1 MASTSNFDLAYN
13 KQDVVAGG
21 ALSNATSTPVSG
33 GTTSGVTQIVAGTN
47 VTISPS
53 GGTGIV
59 TVNSTAGGTVTSV
72 GSGTGLTGGP
82 ITTTGTLSIA
92 NTGVTASSYGD
103 TTHVPTIAV
112 NAQGQITSASSTA
125 ITFPSAP
132 VTSVSGSGSGIN
144 VSPTTGS
151 VVVSNTGVTSI
162 VAGSNITISPSGG
175 TGAVTINSTAGG
187 TGTVTSVATGTGLSG
202 GPITTSGTISLAS
215 AYAGNGIG
223 TVNGIAKGNGS
234 GTITAATA
242 GTEYVIPSGS
252 ITGTSGNV
260 TGTVAIGNG
269 GTGATTASGART
281 NLGLGTVAT
290 QTAPSGTSSQLLANN
305 GTGGFNNVTVGSGLS
320 YSGGTLTAT
329 TGGGG
334 TVTSVGTTGSVNGIT
349 LSGGPITTS
358 GTITLGGTL
367 GSIANSQLS
376 NSSVTVTAGT
386 GLSGGGAV
394 SLGGTTTLTNAGVT
408 SLTAGTGI
416 SVSGS
421 TGSVTITNTTSA
433 VPSGGTQGQRLIK
446 DSTNAV
452 AWGNDPYLYAEDYG
466 YGLSGNTVTQ
476 NTTALQNAVNAA
488 ATANATLLIPP
499 GSIHINSAIVIGSV
513 ASGYTGRLRIMGC
526 GRKNTRVI
534 QDSAVDGFTFFM
546 ADPITCDNAIEIND
560 IGIIGNNNSTA
571 TAINIIF
578 PYSGN
583 NGARTC
589 VMVHGIEATGVIGAG
604 SLITQT
610 GGWTNGLA
618 MYSCWA
624 GVIYDCYFGGVISQ
638 TIMSGGSYATSG
650 VGSGSGVLISGCIN
664 VELTD
669 ITSEW
674 FYRGISIPAT
684 SVAWSSGSSYS
695 VGTIVSYSGL
705 YYLCYAAIGSSTT
718 APSSD
723 TSHFIGTRLQSEGTV
738 MDNMTVV
745 SCINALYAESTF
757 LYLTNFLFDNGN
769 FNNNNFISINL
780 VNVRSGYL
788 VGGQV
793 LQDGNANQAII
804 NGGTGITISN
814 IDFTQQQHMSGAS
827 VLITNSATSCVVTG
841 CIFAGQPAVQCDSGT
856 SNCKAPSNI
865 YGAGANIDNGTN
877 YLGDNLGFQTVITLT
892 GGSATETKNV
902 DISRCK
908 LGRQP
913 DGGVAQ
919 VVSDTGIACLYY
931 WQDTGNTKSNLVLQF
946 FMFNG
951 TTLPNAGVRYSLRV
965 GP

>member
-1 MASTSNFDLAYN
+1 MAITTNTANTTVTDRTASGNQPDNTPATGTTT
-13 KQDVVAGG
+13 GG
-21 ALSNATSTPVSG
+21 SG
-33 GTTSGVTQIVAGTN
+33 GSGVSSVSSGSSN
-47 VTISPS
+47 V
-53 GGTGIV
+53 
-59 TVNSTAGGTVTSV
+59 TVTS
-72 GSGTGLTGGP
+72 SGG
-82 ITTTGTLSIA
+82 
-92 NTGVTASSYGD
+92 
-103 TTHVPTIAV
+103 
-112 NAQGQITSASSTA
+112 
-125 ITFPSAP
+125 
-132 VTSVSGSGSGIN
+132 
-144 VSPTTGS
+144 
-151 VVVSNTGVTSI
+151 
-162 VAGSNITISPSGG
+162 GG
-175 TGAVTINSTAGG
+175 TGAVTISVSGGSGTGNVTGSGTTTVGHVAVFNNISATGIQDGGPASLTIAGNSVSLGGSVSQDSITGLAATTAGIVKHTATANTLGIAVAADFPTLNQNTTGNAATVTGLSVVSGKTLTANNTLTLSGTDGSTLAIGGGGTLGSAAYTASTAYVAASSGTATNLTLVGTLKDSNSSSAGSSGQVLSSLG
-187 TGTVTSVATGTGLSG
+187 TGTKWITPSSG
-202 GPITTSGTISLAS
+202 
-215 AYAGNGIG
+215 
-223 TVNGIAKGNGS
+223 
-234 GTITAATA
+234 
-242 GTEYVIPSGS
+242 
-252 ITGTSGNV
+252 GNV
-260 TGTVAIGNG
+260 TGTSPTASGNVAVFNNTTGTGIADGGTLGTAAFTASTAYVSATTAQTAHKFLAGPTTGTAAPTFRVIDPTDVPTLNQSTTGNAATATTATTATTAGNVTGIVAVANG
-269 GTGATTASGART
+269 GTG
-281 NLGLGTVAT
+281 
-290 QTAPSGTSSQLLANN
+290 
-305 GTGGFNNVTVGSGLS
+305 
-320 YSGGTLTAT
+320 
-329 TGGGG
+329 
-334 TVTSVGTTGSVNGIT
+334 
-349 LSGGPITTS
+349 TS
-358 GTITLGGTL
+358 GP
-367 GSIANSQLS
+367 
-376 NSSVTVTAGT
+376 
-386 GLSGGGAV
+386 
-394 SLGGTTTLTNAGVT
+394 SLIN
-408 SLTAGTGI
+408 GTGI
-416 SVSGS
+416 SV
-421 TGSVTITNTTSA
+421 TGSWPNQTITNTTSA

-476 NTTALQNAVNAA
+476 DTTALQNAVNAA
-488 ATANATLLIPP
+488 ATANATLLIPA

-560 IGIIGNNNSTA
+560 IGIIGNNNSAA

-604 SLITQT
+604 SVITQT

-624 GVIYDCYFGGVISQ
+624 GVVYDCYFGGVIAE

-705 YYLCYAAIGSSTT
+705 YYLCYTAIGSSTT

-723 TSHFIGTRLQSEGTV
+723 TSHFIRTRLQSEGIV

-745 SCINALYAESTF
+745 SAINALYAESTF
-757 LYLTNFLFDNGN
+757 VYLTNFLFDNGN
-769 FNNNNFISINL
+769 FTNNNFISVNL
-780 VNVRSGYL
+780 VNARSAYL

-793 LQDGNANQAII
+793 LQNGNANQVKI
-804 NGGTGITISN
+804 NGGTAVTMSN
-814 IDFTQQQHMSGAS
+814 VDFTQQANMSGAS
-827 VLITNSATSCVVTG
+827 VLITNSATNCVVTG

-856 SNCKAPSNI
+856 SGCKAPSNI
-865 YGAGANIDNGTN
+865 YGTGANIDSGTN
-877 YLGDNLGFQTVITLT
+877 YLGDSLGFQTVVTLT

>member
-1 MASTSNFDLAYN
+1 MASTANFDLTYN
-13 KQDVVAGG
+13 KLDVVAGG

-33 GTTSGVTQIVAGTN
+33 GSGGSGVTQIVAGTN

-53 GGTGIV
+53 GGTGVV
-59 TVNSTAGGTVTSV
+59 TVNSTAGGGGTGTVTSV
-72 GSGTGLTGGP
+72 ASGTGLTGGP
-82 ITTTGTLSIA
+82 ITTSGTLSIA
-92 NTGVTASSYGD
+92 STGVSAASYGTASS
-103 TTHVPTIAV
+103 VPTIAV
-112 NAQGQITSASSTA
+112 NAQGQITSASNTSIA
-125 ITFPSAP
+125 ISGGA
-132 VTSVSGSGSGIN
+132 VSG
-144 VSPTTGS
+144 
-151 VVVSNTGVTSI
+151 
-162 VAGSNITISPSGG
+162 NI
-175 TGAVTINSTAGG
+175 
-187 TGTVTSVATGTGLSG
+187 
-202 GPITTSGTISLAS
+202 
-215 AYAGNGIG
+215 AGN
-223 TVNGIAKGNGS
+223 
-234 GTITAATA
+234 AA
-242 GTEYVIPSGS
+242 
-252 ITGTSGNV
+252 NV

-269 GTGATTASGART
+269 GTGATTAATART

-305 GTGGFNNVTVGSGLS
+305 GSGGFNNVTVGTGLS
-320 YSGGTLTAT
+320 YSGGTLTSSSS
-329 TGGGG
+329 GG
-334 TVTSVGTTGSVNGIT
+334 TVTSVGTAGSVNGIT
-349 LSGGPITTS
+349 LTGGPITTS
-358 GTITLGGTL
+358 GTVTLGGTL

-376 NSSVTVTAGT
+376 NSSITVTAGT

-421 TGSVTITNTTSA
+421 TGSVTITNTTAA

-560 IGIIGNNNSTA
+560 IGIIGNNNSAA

-604 SLITQT
+604 SVITQT

-624 GVIYDCYFGGVISQ
+624 GVVYDCYFGGVIAE
-638 TIMSGGSYATSG
+638 TIMTGGSYATSG

-705 YYLCYAAIGSSTT
+705 YYLCYTAIGLSTT

-723 TSHFIGTRLQSEGTV
+723 TSHFIGTRLQSEGIV

-745 SCINALYAESTF
+745 SAINALYAESTF
-757 LYLTNFLFDNGN
+757 VYLTNFLFDNGN
-769 FNNNNFISINL
+769 FTNNNFISVNL
-780 VNVRSGYL
+780 VNARSAYL

-793 LQDGNANQAII
+793 LQNGNANQVKI
-804 NGGTGITISN
+804 NGGTTVTMSN
-814 IDFTQQQHMSGAS
+814 VDFTQQANMSGAS
-827 VLITNSATSCVVTG
+827 VLITNSATNCVVTG

-856 SNCKAPSNI
+856 SGCKAPSNI
-865 YGAGANIDNGTN
+865 YGAGANIDSGTN
-877 YLGDNLGFQTVITLT
+877 YLGDSLGFQTVVTLT

>member
-1 MASTSNFDLAYN
+1 MASSSNFDLTYN
-13 KQDVVAGG
+13 KLDVVAGG

-33 GTTSGVTQIVAGTN
+33 GSGGSGVTQIVAGTN

-53 GGTGIV
+53 GGTGVV
-59 TVNSTAGGTVTSV
+59 TVNSTAGGGGTVTSV
-72 GSGTGLTGGP
+72 ASGTGLTGGP
-82 ITTTGTLSIA
+82 ITTSGTLSIA
-92 NTGVTASSYGD
+92 STGVSAASYGTASS
-103 TTHVPTIAV
+103 VPTIAV
-112 NAQGQITSASSTA
+112 NAQGQITSASNTSIA
-125 ITFPSAP
+125 ISGGA
-132 VTSVSGSGSGIN
+132 VSG
-144 VSPTTGS
+144 
-151 VVVSNTGVTSI
+151 
-162 VAGSNITISPSGG
+162 NI
-175 TGAVTINSTAGG
+175 
-187 TGTVTSVATGTGLSG
+187 
-202 GPITTSGTISLAS
+202 
-215 AYAGNGIG
+215 AGN
-223 TVNGIAKGNGS
+223 
-234 GTITAATA
+234 AA
-242 GTEYVIPSGS
+242 
-252 ITGTSGNV
+252 NV

-269 GTGATTASGART
+269 GTGATTAATART

-290 QTAPSGTSSQLLANN
+290 QTAPSGTSSQLLAND
-305 GTGGFNNVTVGSGLS
+305 GSGGFSNVTVSTGLS
-320 YSGGTLTAT
+320 FTGGVLTASGTSSGVSSITGNNGITPSTLT
-329 TGGGG
+329 TGA
-334 TVTSVGTTGSVNGIT
+334 VTLGLAAITPTSVNGIT
-349 LSGGPITTS
+349 LSGS
-358 GTITLGGTL
+358 GTPTLSVTGTSSISGSSSGTNTGDQTNITGNAGTATKLATGRTIAITGDLAYTSPSFDGSANVTAGGTL
-367 GSIANSQLS
+367 ASI
-376 NSSVTVTAGT
+376 VTAAGPI
-386 GLSGGGAV
+386 GS
-394 SLGGTTTLTNAGVT
+394 STTTPVITIDAKGRVT
-408 SLTAGTGI
+408 ALSSATIA
-416 SVSGS
+416 SGS
-421 TGSVTITNTTSA
+421 L
-433 VPSGGTQGQRLIK
+433 PSGGTQGQRLIK

-476 NTTALQNAVNAA
+476 DTTALQNAVNAA

-560 IGIIGNNNSTA
+560 IGIIGNNNSAA

-604 SLITQT
+604 SVITQT

-624 GVIYDCYFGGVISQ
+624 GVVYDCYFGGVIAE

-705 YYLCYAAIGSSTT
+705 YYLCYTAIGSSTT

-723 TSHFIGTRLQSEGTV
+723 TSHFIRTRLQSEGIV

-745 SCINALYAESTF
+745 SAINALYAESTF
-757 LYLTNFLFDNGN
+757 VYLTNFLFDNGN
-769 FNNNNFISINL
+769 FTNNNFISVNL
-780 VNVRSGYL
+780 VNARSAYL

-793 LQDGNANQAII
+793 LQNGNANQVKI
-804 NGGTGITISN
+804 NGGTAVTMSN
-814 IDFTQQQHMSGAS
+814 VDFTQQANMSGAS
-827 VLITNSATSCVVTG
+827 VLITNSATNCVVTG

-856 SNCKAPSNI
+856 SGCKAPSNI
-865 YGAGANIDNGTN
+865 YGTGANIDSGTN
-877 YLGDNLGFQTVITLT
+877 YLGDSLGFQTVVTLT
-892 GGSATETKNV
+892 GGSATETINV